1 MYSNQSEAA
10 MDTHIELR
18 HVARVFRKNGQAVRA
33 LEGVDLA
40 FARGSWTVVVG
51 LSGSGKSTMLGLM
64 GGLDRATEGEVR
76 VDGQDLGT
84 LTSDALADYRREK
97 VGFVFQS
104 FNLVPTFTALENVC
118 LPFVPYGVPRQDAEE
133 KAWAVLEQVGMTG
146 RAGHLPG
153 EMSGGE
159 QQRVAIA
166 RALVN
171 DPELLLADE
180 PTGELDARTGEKVH
194 ELLSKL
200 HRERGMTIVMTSHD
214 PRVAERAPEVVRL
227 EDGKVVAHTK

>member
-1 MYSNQSEAA
+1 
-10 MDTHIELR
+10 MDYHVELKR
-18 HVARVFRKNGQAVRA
+18 VTRVFAKNGEQIRA
-33 LEGVDLA
+33 LDGVDLA
-40 FARGSWTVVVG
+40 VARGSWTVVVG
-51 LSGSGKSTMLGLM
+51 LSGSGKSTMLSLI
-64 GGLDRATEGEVR
+64 GGLDRATEGEVW
-76 VDGQDLGT
+76 VAGNDLGK
-84 LTSDALADYRREK
+84 LSSDALADFRREK

-118 LPFVPYGVPRQDAEE
+118 LPFVPYKVARAQAEK
-133 KAWAVLEQVGMTG
+133 KALEVLEQVGMLA
-146 RAGHLPG
+146 RANHLPG
-153 EMSGGE
+153 ELSGGE

-180 PTGELDARTGEKVH
+180 PTGELDTRTGEKVL

-214 PRVAERAPEVVRL
+214 PRIAEQAPAVVRL
-227 EDGKVVAHTK
+227 EDGRVVAHAT